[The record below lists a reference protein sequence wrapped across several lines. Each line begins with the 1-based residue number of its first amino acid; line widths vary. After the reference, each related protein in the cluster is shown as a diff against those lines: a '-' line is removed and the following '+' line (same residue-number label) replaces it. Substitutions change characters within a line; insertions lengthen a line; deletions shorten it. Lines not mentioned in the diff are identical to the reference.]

1 MRHIYKLSQDLE
13 DMLKL
18 DASEEDLKTDPEAKK
33 AAKEVKKIQKRIK
46 KLDEAIN
53 PKTKNYFF

>member
-1 MRHIYKLSQDLE
+1 MRHIYKLAQGHLE
-13 DMLKL
+13 DMLL

-53 PKTKNYFF
+53 KKPKFYL